1 MSGASA
7 HRGGAASRR
16 PPPQQPSHQFHNAH
30 PHELVTEQRRAHV
43 LHQRRQHD
51 NQRADLE
58 DYLHRG
64 QSVDSAISL
73 QQRHGR
79 GHVDHIE
86 SDFERTQREEVQ
98 AAEAR
103 RKIHL
108 RAEASSHRL
117 RWAEEEQQ
125 AETAAAAKR
134 KMLQRLIEQDPELRR
149 LRLQLD
155 RAYERRDNDA
165 SAQVRA
171 QQEAAA
177 AEEERRREEARREM
191 RRVQEAEE
199 RRAREL
205 EQERIERNRRGN
217 WLLHQQR
224 QSRAQQE

>member
-7 HRGGAASRR
+7 GAAASRR
-16 PPPQQPSHQFHNAH
+16 PPAQQPSHRFYDPH
-30 PHELVTEQRRAHV
+30 PHEIVTEQRRAHV
-43 LHQRRQHD
+43 LHQRRQQD
-51 NQRADLE
+51 NQREDLE

-64 QSVDSAISL
+64 RAVDSAIGL

-86 SDFERTQREEVQ
+86 SDFERAQREEAQ

-103 RKIHL
+103 RQIHL

-125 AETAAAAKR
+125 AEMAAAAKR

-165 SAQVRA
+165 NAQVRA
-171 QQEAAA
+171 QAQAVA

-191 RRVQEAEE
+191 RRVQEVAE

-205 EQERIERNRRGN
+205 DEEQIEHNRRGN
-217 WLLHQQR
+217 WLLHQER
-224 QSRAQQE
+224 QLRAQQE